1 MPSVPVLATAAT
13 SHCVCQMKRVNVDT
27 REQMQKTDVIDLTE
41 GAPQPSRA
49 LSVPRQTSSAPDSGV
64 MNLADNDSDSDD
76 SASNTPQQ
84 APRSAPPA
92 PLPASH
98 QTGHCH
104 RHVRRQ
110 LNNHALP
117 PTQRQPTPPHDRIV
131 GIGKQYDEDREKRQA
146 TAASSRQPQQDVLS
160 PLQQIVNRESEKQKA
175 AINPARQHAAAGMF
189 SNTAT
194 ISCENLLRRSLSVNL
209 WHSHSNTHVVQELPR
224 LVVQMSLDRLAFRQ
238 ALNPHKKPRLLLVC
252 MKTVFTC

>member
-1 MPSVPVLATAAT
+1 LPSVPVLAESAT
-13 SHCVCQMKRVNVDT
+13 SDCVCQMQRVNVDKHEHT
-27 REQMQKTDVIDLTE
+27 QKADVIDLTK

-49 LSVPRQTSSAPDSGV
+49 LSVPRQTNIVPDSGV
-64 MNLADNDSDSDD
+64 IDLAGSDSDSDA

-84 APRSAPPA
+84 APWSAPPA
-92 PLPASH
+92 LLPASH

-104 RHVRRQ
+104 TRISKQ
-110 LNNHALP
+110 LNDHPLP
-117 PTQRQPTPPHDRIV
+117 PAQRQPNSPQDRIV

-175 AINPARQHAAAGMF
+175 AISPAKQPAAASMF
-189 SNTAT
+189 SYPAT
-194 ISCENLLRRSLSVNL
+194 YPAASPIFVSKL

-224 LVVQMSLDRLAFRQ
+224 SVVQMSLNRLAFRQ

-252 MKTVFTC
+252 MNILFTC